1 MVDSPRSTTPPGRV
15 YRTLPCPCQSLPT
28 SSTRPC
34 ASSSIAAATTNS
46 RRATDPCGRC
56 DRSTGPAARQRPS
69 LFLGRQRL
77 GELAQVSGK
86 DAGEVA
92 SRVVDAVIGDPRL
105 REVVGPDALRA
116 LTGADLHQARLAG
129 LA

>member
-1 MVDSPRSTTPPGRV
+1 
-15 YRTLPCPCQSLPT
+15 
-28 SSTRPC
+28 
-34 ASSSIAAATTNS
+34 
-46 RRATDPCGRC
+46 RATDPCGRC

-129 LA
+129 LALSLLPFALEQPCPQDGESFLLVLDLRLAVLARHDDL